1 MKTGEMTLVEELWK
15 YFDEKYF
22 SSDLPYLDNF
32 SIRNS
37 EVIFC
42 KLIIIG
48 ISIGII
54 VAALCNLFNKRYVGN
69 FVRKLIKED
78 CMRAENAKTLS
89 ELGYS
94 KSLGIRYVIKSGGS
108 LSRWVRCAE
117 EDEFLEALA
126 EKKKEFE
133 EQHASD
139 KKPPKFKEPQF
150 KRDLNKM
157 HFYLPEEKKYSAEI
171 RFDPKGAHL
180 LGVIL
185 VTVVSISL
193 CLWLCYMLTDII
205 KLFDN
210 FINVI
215 GK

>member
-1 MKTGEMTLVEELWK
+1 MKSGEMTLAEELWL
-15 YFDEKYF
+15 YFESKYF

-32 SIRNS
+32 SMRNS

-54 VAALCNLFNKRYVGN
+54 VAAICNIYNKRYVGN

-78 CMRAENAKTLS
+78 CMSRESAKTLS
-89 ELGYS
+89 ELGYG
-94 KSLGIRYVIKSGGS
+94 KSLGIKSVIKSGGS

-126 EKKKEFE
+126 VKKKEFE
-133 EQHASD
+133 ELHASD

-150 KRDLNKM
+150 KRDLKKM
-157 HFYLPEEKKYSAEI
+157 HFYLPEEKKYTAEV
-171 RFDPKGAHL
+171 RFDPKGVHL
-180 LGVIL
+180 LGVLI
-185 VTVVSISL
+185 VIVVSICL

-210 FINVI
+210 FINVMN
-215 GK
+215 K